1 MLLVFGPHHPRT
13 PDEDVPLDPARKA
26 LAVFAVIMFIL
37 CFTPAP
43 IEPMDIVTQRFVGE
57 SSGTFR
63 PPTTQCTDDVDD
75 AGLIAL
81 ARRGD
86 AVAFSRLFAGFER
99 PIFRYAAHM
108 CGRDA
113 ADDVVQDTFLAR
125 PSWARQLRPDQ
136 GQRRQLPVRDRAA
149 FRAEAAEWHARS
161 RASSS
166 TEDDES
172 AGVGGARRP
181 SVLDSLSREET
192 IRAVRAAIASL
203 PAPYREVVV
212 LCELQETSYADAA
225 TIVQCPSAPCG
236 PGCTARERC

>member
-1 MLLVFGPHHPRT
+1 MSDDPDFAASGSPR
-13 PDEDVPLDPARKA
+13 A
-26 LAVFAVIMFIL
+26 
-37 CFTPAP
+37 
-43 IEPMDIVTQRFVGE
+43 E
-57 SSGTFR
+57 SRGA
-63 PPTTQCTDDVDD
+63 D
-75 AGLIAL
+75 LIAQ

-113 ADDVVQDTFLAR
+113 ADDVVQETFLALLR
-125 PSWARQLRPDQ
+125 PSTSLRASGYDPAKGSVGNYLFGIARHFVLKRLKACEVATFELNEDDLSA
-136 GQRRQLPVRDRAA
+136 GAL
-149 FRAEAAEWHARS
+149 AEAE
-161 RASSS
+161 
-166 TEDDES
+166 
-172 AGVGGARRP
+172 RP

-225 TIVQCPSAPCG
+225 TIVQCPVGTVRSRLHR
-236 PGCTARERC
+236 ARALLTTKLAATHAEVGLRKSV

>member
-1 MLLVFGPHHPRT
+1 
-13 PDEDVPLDPARKA
+13 
-26 LAVFAVIMFIL
+26 
-37 CFTPAP
+37 
-43 IEPMDIVTQRFVGE
+43 
-57 SSGTFR
+57 
-63 PPTTQCTDDVDD
+63 VDD

-86 AVAFSRLFAGFER
+86 AVAFSRLFASFER

-113 ADDVVQDTFLAR
+113 ADDVVQETFLALLR
-125 PSWARQLRPDQ
+125 PSTSRRAGGYDSSKGTVGNYLFGIARHFVLKRLSGREVASFDLDEHDEQTAWA
-136 GQRRQLPVRDRAA
+136 
-149 FRAEAAEWHARS
+149 
-161 RASSS
+161 
-166 TEDDES
+166 DES
-172 AGVGGARRP
+172 S

-225 TIVQCPSAPCG
+225 AIVQCPVGTVRSRLHR
-236 PGCTARERC
+236 ARALLTTKLAATHAEVGLRRSV